1 MFIEFALR
9 VGLGRLVD
17 DALTSESTQ
26 RKMARVGLEAPRGP
40 CSGSSSTTP
49 TSSHDS
55 FDDRAHQRPERRCPS
70 TFRTSLCTVLTFPK
84 PRRRVPWRRPRHF
97 QLPVAASPATTRAS
111 SFDSTD
117 RIAAAA
123 AAAPVPFPQSQWPT
137 AEFFARAGSAECAQE
152 GQGEVCMEAVAT
164 SDMRGGEETFR
175 AVPLAQSPF
184 HFFIREDAAAMGE
197 MVWEVASP
205 VTTLKRADSFASS
218 SSSASLDAFALP
230 PADFASPSRSG
241 DDSGCDL
248 SLSLR
253 LPAAF

>member
-1 MFIEFALR
+1 
-9 VGLGRLVD
+9 
-17 DALTSESTQ
+17 
-26 RKMARVGLEAPRGP
+26 MAAKQWGWADSLKQAAAIKSVPKEWTPHVKQTRPWPAP
-40 CSGSSSTTP
+40 
-49 TSSHDS
+49 
-55 FDDRAHQRPERRCPS
+55 AA
-70 TFRTSLCTVLTFPK
+70 
-84 PRRRVPWRRPRHF
+84 VPWAAAPNPFQSCHVFEQNF

-230 PADFASPSRSG
+230 PADVATPSRSG